1 MALVGSRVGI
11 GCKVIHLVRGWSD
24 TDNSS
29 FILEGIATVIVGCLA
44 YFFITNYPDTAKF
57 LKPAERSF
65 IHKRLAADSD
75 ATENEGFTWANVRA
89 ALADPKCWLV
99 LQPTAPEPLNKH

>member
-1 MALVGSRVGI
+1 MELD
-11 GCKVIHLVRGWSD
+11 VRYYSARLSEGLL
-24 TDNSS
+24 TKHS
-29 FILEGIATVIVGCLA
+29 FILEGIATVLVGCGA
-44 YFFITNYPDTAKF
+44 YFFISNYPATATF

-89 ALADPKCWLV
+89 ALTDPKW
-99 LQPTAPEPLNKH
+99 

>member
-1 MALVGSRVGI
+1 MVFLRTELDLWTVLEVSKAGI
-11 GCKVIHLVRGWSD
+11 GCKSLSPSLVEVMLMKC
-24 TDNSS
+24 S

-89 ALADPKCWLV
+89 ALIDPKWYV
-99 LQPTAPEPLNKH
+99 S